1 MPRAALPPTLILV
14 GLLILTACA
23 EESTA
28 TDAIERYLQAQIAGD
43 SGKLVTLSCPAWEA
57 EAKAAAAAF
66 QSVDAKIDKLR
77 CSTAGSEAEYIL
89 VICEGI
95 IVIQYR
101 GEDPRSQS
109 LPEITYRA
117 VKNDGEWKMC
127 GAQEP

>member
-1 MPRAALPPTLILV
+1 MPRIVLPLIFISV
-14 GLLILTACA
+14 ALLILTACA

-28 TDAIERYLQAQIAGD
+28 TDAIERYLQAQVAGD

-66 QSVDAKIDKLR
+66 QSVDAEIDKLS
-77 CSTAGSEAEYIL
+77 CSTVRSETEYTL
-89 VICEGI
+89 VTCEGT

-127 GAQEP
+127 GTQEP